1 MSEKDAAVGLTASP
15 SRRET
20 RVIPFV
26 DLRAQY
32 QTIRDEVQAAVS
44 GVLERADFILG
55 EDVRRFEEEFARFC
69 GVAHAVGVSSG
80 TEAIR
85 LAVEACGIG
94 DGYEVITPAN
104 TYVGTAEG
112 IAQAGATP
120 VLVDVLPA
128 TYHLDPASVERAITP
143 RTKAILPVHLYGQPV
158 DMEPLRQL
166 ARAHHLAIIEDACQA
181 HGASLRGTQAGALGE
196 IGCFSFY
203 PSKNLGA
210 YGDGGMIT
218 TNDAAHAERIMLSR
232 SHGEKVK
239 YHHVVKGA
247 TSRLDTLQAAV
258 LRVKLRHLEAWNERR
273 RGHAA
278 RYREQL
284 ARIGLEGPVETSGTV
299 HVYHVFVIAVDRR
312 DELQQFLSSQ
322 GIHTGIHYPI
332 PLHQQEAF
340 RELRRRGARFT
351 ETERLAKRILSLP
364 MFPELRDEQI
374 DYVVEQ
380 IGRFYG
386 RS

>member
-1 MSEKDAAVGLTASP
+1 MTVATTP
-15 SRRET
+15 
-20 RVIPFV
+20 IPFV

-32 QTIRDEVQAAVS
+32 QAIRDEVQAALS
-44 GVLERADFILG
+44 GVLERTDFILG

-69 GVAHAVGVSSG
+69 RVSHAVGISSG

-85 LAVEACGIG
+85 LALEACGVGKG
-94 DGYEVITPAN
+94 DEVITAAN
-104 TYVGTAEG
+104 TYVGTVEA

-120 VLVDVLPA
+120 VLVDVSPA
-128 TYHLDPASVERAITP
+128 TYHADLKAVERAVTP
-143 RTKAILPVHLYGQPV
+143 RTRAILPVHLYGQPV
-158 DMEPLRQL
+158 EMEPLRRL
-166 ARAHHLAIIEDACQA
+166 ASAHHLAIIEDACQA
-181 HGASLRGTQAGALGE
+181 HGASDHEARAGALGD

-218 TNDAAHAERIMLSR
+218 TNNLAYAERIALSR
-232 SHGEKVK
+232 NHGENVK
-239 YHHVVKGA
+239 YQHVMKGA

-278 RYREQL
+278 RYRAQL
-284 ARIGLEGPVETSGTV
+284 ARIGLEGPVEMPGTV

-312 DELQQFLSSQ
+312 DELQQFLSAQ
-322 GIHTGIHYPI
+322 GIQTGIHYPI
-332 PLHQQEAF
+332 PIHRQDAF
-340 RELRRRGARFT
+340 RELRGRGERYP
-351 ETERLAKRILSLP
+351 ETERLATRVLSLP
-364 MFPELRDEQI
+364 MFPELREEQI
-374 DYVVEQ
+374 DDVVEQ